1 MSYSQHFLLSNGL
14 PIPAVGF
21 GTWHIPEEAAEAA
34 VRDAIQTGYRLV
46 DTAAVYRNEAGTG
59 RGILSSGVPREEL
72 FITSKLW
79 NTERSYDKAMRAFD
93 KTMERLQLS
102 YLDLYLIHWP
112 ANGREYEDWDAVN
125 RETWRAMIDLYKSGR
140 VRSIGVSNF
149 RPHHLTSLLES
160 EVPPMVNQIKYHP
173 GFMQQ
178 DVVTFCQDNGI
189 VVEAWSPLGHGES
202 LQEPVLQQ
210 IAARHG
216 CTAAQA
222 ALRWCCQHGVLALPK
237 SVHPERMAA
246 NLQFDGFALTD
257 AEMAAIDALDT
268 GDFVDSDNKVF

>member
-93 KTMERLQLS
+93 ETMERLQLS

-160 EVPPMVNQIKYHP
+160 EVPPMVNQIVNLIKNTSCLYIIGGADLISLTYSFVTGENTGGAYAPAYLVSGLLFFVICYPLSKTASVWEIHLKKRD
-173 GFMQQ
+173 QR
-178 DVVTFCQDNGI
+178 VTFQRTEGTVTDN
-189 VVEAWSPLGHGES
+189 E
-202 LQEPVLQQ
+202 
-210 IAARHG
+210 
-216 CTAAQA
+216 
-222 ALRWCCQHGVLALPK
+222 
-237 SVHPERMAA
+237 
-246 NLQFDGFALTD
+246 
-257 AEMAAIDALDT
+257 
-268 GDFVDSDNKVF
+268 

>member
-93 KTMERLQLS
+93 ETMERLQLS

-222 ALRWCCQHGVLALPK
+222 ALRWSCQHGVLALPK